1 MKSIILSSM
10 AALLFLLFIDNEF
23 ATAQTAALKNKPN
36 VIIIL
41 ADDLGYS
48 DLGCY
53 GGEIETP
60 HLDQLAK
67 GGLRMNSFYNAS
79 RCCPTR
85 ASLLTGLY
93 PHTAGIG
100 NMTTNQKQPGYRGT
114 LTPNTV
120 TIAQVLKNNGYQ
132 TGMVGKWH
140 ISETQPFPEAG
151 KQLEWLDHKIQDK
164 DFADTLSYPTHKGFQ
179 KYYGTIWGVV
189 DYFDPFSLVNG
200 TRPVKN
206 VPKDF
211 YFTNAIGDS
220 AAAYVSTFSAKKAPF
235 FMYVAFTAP
244 HWPLQ
249 ALEKDIKKYENTY
262 KKGWAAIREQRY
274 QKMIQLGLIDPK
286 KVALSQFMYPQKQ
299 WETNKDSVWDA
310 RAMAVHAAMVD
321 CLDQNV
327 GKLIA
332 ELKRTGELDN
342 TLIMFLSDNGASPER
357 PEVFGPGFD
366 RSGTTRAGEKISFP
380 VNKDVLPGPQNT
392 HAGIGPQWANV
403 SCTPFR
409 YWKSKEHEGG
419 ISTPFIAYWPKMIK
433 AQKEV
438 NSVPA
443 HIIDMMA
450 TCLAVSGAKYPD
462 TFEGNAI
469 TPTPGKS
476 LIPVFTGKIK
486 DQLHEELF
494 WEHNGAAALRQ
505 GDWKI
510 VRVDAKE
517 QWELYNLSADRSEIN
532 NLAEKFPERV
542 NQMQIKWKQLADKYA
557 VFPKPQAN
565 QNHH

>member
-1 MKSIILSSM
+1 MKFINLSSL
-10 AALLFLLFIDNEF
+10 AALLFLLFIDNKCSV
-23 ATAQTAALKNKPN
+23 AQTKILKNKPN
-36 VIIIL
+36 IIIIL
-41 ADDLGYS
+41 GDDLGYS

-53 GGEIETP
+53 GGEIKTP
-60 HLDQLAK
+60 NLDLLANR
-67 GGLRMNSFYNAS
+67 GIRMNSFYNAS

-100 NMTTNQKQPGYRGT
+100 NMTTDQKQPGYRGS
-114 LTPNTV
+114 LTPNAV
-120 TIAQVLKNNGYQ
+120 TIAQVLKDNGYQ
-132 TGMVGKWH
+132 TGMLGKWH
-140 ISETQPFPEAG
+140 ISETQAFPD
-151 KQLEWLDHKIQDK
+151 KDTQLQWLDHKIQDK
-164 DFADTLSYPTHKGFQ
+164 DFGDTLSYPTHKGFQ
-179 KYYGTIWGVV
+179 KYYGNIWGVV

-220 AAAYVSTFSAKKAPF
+220 SAAYVREFSAKKAPF

-249 ALEKDIKKYENTY
+249 ALEKDIRKYENTY
-262 KKGWAAIREQRY
+262 KKGWEYIREQRY
-274 QKMIQLGLIDPK
+274 QKMIKLGLIDPK
-286 KVALSQFMYPQKQ
+286 KVALSQFMYPEKV
-299 WETNKDSVWDA
+299 WGTNKDSVWDA

-327 GKLIA
+327 GKLIT
-332 ELKRTGELDN
+332 ELKKTGELDN
-342 TLIMFLSDNGASPER
+342 TLIMFLSDNGASAER
-357 PEVFGPGFD
+357 PEIFGPGFD
-366 RSGTTRAGEKISFP
+366 RSGTTRNGEKVSFP
-380 VNKDVLPGPQNT
+380 VNKDVLPGPQTT

-403 SCTPFR
+403 SSTPFR

-419 ISTPFIAYWPKMIK
+419 ISSPFIAYWPKMIA
-433 AQKEV
+433 AQKTV
-438 NSVPA
+438 NHVPA
-443 HIIDMMA
+443 HVIDLMA
-450 TCLAVSGAKYPD
+450 TCLDISGAKYPD
-462 TFEGNAI
+462 TFEGNTI
-469 TPTPGKS
+469 TPSTGKS

-486 DQLHEELF
+486 GQLHDELF

-510 VRVDAKE
+510 VRVDAK
-517 QWELYNLSADRSEIN
+517 QNWELYNLAEDRSETN
-532 NLAEKFPERV
+532 DLAAKFPERV
-542 NQMQIKWKQLADKYA
+542 RQMQTKWNQLANNYA

-565 QNHH
+565 INNH

>member
-1 MKSIILSSM
+1 MKLIDLSSLG
-10 AALLFLLFIDNEF
+10 ALLLLLLGNNNY
-23 ATAQTAALKNKPN
+23 ANAQSSTLKNNKPN
-36 VIIIL
+36 IIIIL

-48 DLGCY
+48 DLGSY
-53 GGEIETP
+53 GGEIKTP
-60 HLDQLAK
+60 NLDLLANRGIK
-67 GGLRMNSFYNAS
+67 MNSFYNAS

-85 ASLLTGLY
+85 ASMLTGLY

-100 NMTTNQKQPGYRGT
+100 NMTTDQKQPGYRGS
-114 LTPNTV
+114 LTANTV
-120 TIAQVLKNNGYQ
+120 TIAQVLKDNGYQ
-132 TGMVGKWH
+132 TGMLGKWH
-140 ISETQPFPEAG
+140 ISETQPLPEAD
-151 KQLEWLDHKIQDK
+151 KQLQWLDHKIQDK
-164 DFADTLSYPTHKGFQ
+164 DFGDTLSYPTNKGFQ
-179 KYYGTIWGVV
+179 KYYGNIWGVV

-200 TRPVKN
+200 TTPVKD

-220 AAAYVSTFSAKKAPF
+220 SVAYVREFSAKKDPF

-262 KKGWAAIREQRY
+262 KQGWEHIREQRY
-274 QKMIQLGLIDPK
+274 QKMVKLGLVDPK
-286 KVALSQFMYPQKQ
+286 KVALSQFMYPQKE
-299 WETNKDSVWDA
+299 WGTNKDSVWDA

-327 GKLIA
+327 GKLIG

-357 PEVFGPGFD
+357 PEIFGPGFD
-366 RSGTTRAGEKISFP
+366 RSGTTRTGEKISFP

-392 HAGIGPQWANV
+392 HAGIGPQWASV
-403 SCTPFR
+403 SSTPFR

-419 ISTPFIAYWPKMIK
+419 IATPFIAFWPKMIK
-433 AQKEV
+433 AQKAV
-438 NSVPA
+438 NNVPA
-443 HIIDMMA
+443 HIIDLMA
-450 TCLAVSGAKYPD
+450 TCLDISGAKYPD
-462 TFEGNAI
+462 TFEGNTV

-486 DQLHEELF
+486 DQLHDELF

-517 QWELYNLSADRSEIN
+517 KWELYNLAEDRSETN
-532 NLAEKFPERV
+532 NMAAKLPEKV
-542 NQMQIKWKQLADKYA
+542 GQMQIKWNQLANKYA

-565 QNHH
+565 NH